1 MSLKFIFVENK
12 LKQISFFFSRSNVMY
27 WTSEHD
33 ILLCREVVSDNPYK
47 TRKGSSQ
54 RSEIWDR
61 IANTLNTCP
70 KPVFAVDKRSVRDHV
85 GILINRIK
93 KKLRAEERS
102 SGIAPPEPTELE
114 NLVEEIL
121 ALEETADAE
130 MKEDDESVKG
140 KAEKESAKATD
151 MRLKALEKVLETMK
165 RHSDEN
171 DQQKVKKKE
180 RRSGSE
186 TMLFLSKKAE
196 KDQELKLEELQL
208 KKEQHDLDQKRLQAS
223 IDQQRQFQQQ
233 QSEMMR
239 LMQEQQQQQQQQQQL
254 LASQQLMLRQQ
265 KDQTKALMSL
275 LDKLVNK

>member
-1 MSLKFIFVENK
+1 
-12 LKQISFFFSRSNVMY
+12 MY

-130 MKEDDESVKG
+130 MTEDDESVKG
-140 KAEKESAKATD
+140 KAEKERAKATD
-151 MRLKALEKVLETMK
+151 MRLKALEKVSETMK

-171 DQQKVKKKE
+171 DQQKVKKRE

-196 KDQELKLEELQL
+196 KDEELKLEELQL

-239 LMQEQQQQQQQQQQL
+239 LMQEQQQQQQQQQL

-265 KDQTKALMSL
+265 QDQTKALMSL

>member
-1 MSLKFIFVENK
+1 
-12 LKQISFFFSRSNVMY
+12 MY

-61 IANTLNTCP
+61 IANTLNTCS
-70 KPVFAVDKRSVRDHV
+70 KPVFAVDNRSVRDHV

-102 SGIAPPEPTELE
+102 SGIAPPELTELE

-130 MKEDDESVKG
+130 MKEDDECVKG
-140 KAEKESAKATD
+140 KAEKERAKATY
-151 MRLKALEKVLETMK
+151 MRLKALEKVSETMK

-171 DQQKVKKKE
+171 DQQKVKKRE

-208 KKEQHDLDQKRLQAS
+208 KTEQHDLDQKRLQAS

-239 LMQEQQQQQQQQQQL
+239 LSKSNNNSSSSSSNS

-265 KDQTKALMSL
+265 QDQTKALMSL